1 VTQPILILGSH
12 VFAEEVADLVA
23 ECPGLEVGAFV
34 ENLDRERC
42 ARRIADRPVL
52 WVDDIAQFAATHR
65 AVCGIGTNRRS
76 EYVEQVARLGIGF
89 ATMHHPLAHVAATAD
104 VASGCI
110 LGVNSVIAAQAW
122 VGEHV
127 IVNRGASIGHHT
139 RVGDY
144 ATIAPGANIAGLVT
158 IGPASWIGIGATV
171 VDRVTIGRGAVVAA
185 GAVVTR
191 DVPDN
196 VQVAGG
202 PAREVKTGVSGR

>member
-1 VTQPILILGSH
+1 MSRRVLILGSG

-23 ECPGLEVGAFV
+23 DCPDLELAGFV

-42 ARRIADRPVL
+42 GRRIADRPVL
-52 WVDDIAQFAATHR
+52 WVDEIAELATTHG

-76 EYVEQVARLGIGF
+76 EYVDQVARLGMGF
-89 ATMHHPLAHVAATAD
+89 VTVHHPRAHVAPTAEI
-104 VASGCI
+104 GPGGI
-110 LGVNSVIAAQAW
+110 LGVNSVLAARAR

-139 RVGDY
+139 TVGDY
-144 ATIAPGANIAGLVT
+144 VTIAPGANVAGLVT
-158 IGPASWIGIGATV
+158 IGSASWIGIGATV
-171 VDRVTIGRGAVVAA
+171 IDRITIGAGAVVAA

-196 VQVAGG
+196 VQVAGV
-202 PAREVKTGVSGR
+202 PAREVKTGVHGR